1 MVIPEDIAKYALGLF
16 GPKSVTQYIASPF
29 AAGALAQLKNN
40 QIISYEYENLLTP
53 NINQKKTLPSTN
65 QIISYQYD
73 SYGFRKPESVIGKRV
88 AFGCS
93 HTFGYEVAVENSY
106 PFLLSATNFGVTA
119 ASPQTVARL
128 VKNWIPNSEVEEV
141 IILMPDSARREV
153 WNPNTA
159 TYTMMG
165 SWCLEQFIRTIY
177 NKHDDAAHDPYWYEK
192 SSDLVRKF
200 SDEHPHLDIL
210 DEKKNQE
217 ILDECIDVV
226 KRHVGER
233 KLVLKSVADAPPPDF
248 EARDRSHNGET
259 WHRKVAQMFQKEL

>member
-1 MVIPEDIAKYALGLF
+1 MVVPEDIGKYALGLF

-40 QIISYEYENLLTP
+40 QIISY
-53 NINQKKTLPSTN
+53 
-65 QIISYQYD
+65 QYD
-73 SYGFRKPESVIGKRV
+73 SYGFRKPERVIGKRV

-93 HTFGYEVAVENSY
+93 HTFGYEVAFENSY
-106 PFLLSATNFGVTA
+106 PFLLGATNFGVTA

-128 VKNWIPNSEVEEV
+128 VQNWIPNSEVEEV
-141 IILMPDSARREV
+141 IILMPDSARREI

-159 TYTMMG
+159 TYTMMIPY
-165 SWCLEQFIRTIY
+165 SLDQYARTVY
-177 NKHDDAAHDPYWYEK
+177 DKHGTAHDPYWYEK
-192 SSDLVRKF
+192 GSDLVRKF
-200 SDEHPHLDIL
+200 LDEHPHLDLL
-210 DEKKNQE
+210 DETKNQE
-217 ILDECIDVV
+217 ILDECIESV

-248 EARDRSHNGET
+248 EARDRTHNGET